1 MKLKVVGYT
10 EKEKEAASWKTRN
23 KELLKSHSIQL
34 ENTKKEVEDFAQ
46 QKLEL
51 EVKDLQDRHENEKNQ
66 IAKEIDDHKLRQDEL
81 EERLIQMADDYENLN
96 ESHLKL
102 LKELDSWKTK
112 HTQLERSSAAE
123 IEKLKSDNELNLK
136 NSLEQQASDLT
147 IKFTNDRN
155 ILEASLNKLRLK
167 SAELELKTM
176 LFIIE
181 IDRQIQ
187 SGIEKDKDLE
197 LARIRHLQLEQMHY
211 DEIEGLKNDFE
222 NMLRSRIEV
231 ELREAGNRWALE
243 KSNLDNQIK
252 AMKTRLAE
260 MENSLGL
267 MSGENE
273 RLNSQLTDKL
283 RETEAYKMK
292 LEKQERDHLKHLED
306 NQVDLQRK
314 LREEFVKF
322 FILKTLI

>member
-1 MKLKVVGYT
+1 M
-10 EKEKEAASWKTRN
+10 
-23 KELLKSHSIQL
+23 
-34 ENTKKEVEDFAQ
+34 
-46 QKLEL
+46 
-51 EVKDLQDRHENEKNQ
+51 EVKDLHDRHENEKNQ
-66 IAKEIDDHKLRQDEL
+66 IAKEIEDHKLRQDEL

-96 ESHLKL
+96 NNHLNL

-112 HTQLERSSAAE
+112 YTQLERSSAAE
-123 IEKLKSDNELNLK
+123 IEKLKLDHELNLK

-155 ILEASLNKLRLK
+155 ILEATLNKFKLK
-167 SAELELKTM
+167 SADLEIRTM
-176 LFIIE
+176 LFIVE

-187 SGIEKDKDLE
+187 LGIEKDKDLE
-197 LARIRHLQLEQMHY
+197 LARVRHIQLEKMHFN
-211 DEIEGLKNDFE
+211 EIEGLKSDFE
-222 NMLRSRIEV
+222 MMLRSRIEV

-252 AMKTRLAE
+252 GMKTRLVE

-273 RLNSQLTDKL
+273 RLNIQLTDKL
-283 RETEAYKMK
+283 RETEGYKMK

-306 NQVDLQRK
+306 NRMDLQRK
-314 LREEFVKF
+314 LREETVKIVYIKALF
-322 FILKTLI
+322 

>member
-1 MKLKVVGYT
+1 M
-10 EKEKEAASWKTRN
+10 
-23 KELLKSHSIQL
+23 
-34 ENTKKEVEDFAQ
+34 
-46 QKLEL
+46 
-51 EVKDLQDRHENEKNQ
+51 EVKDLQDRHENEKTQ
-66 IAKEIDDHKLRQDEL
+66 IAKEIEDHKLRQDEL

-96 ESHLKL
+96 NNHLNL
-102 LKELDSWKTK
+102 LKELDSWKIK

-147 IKFTNDRN
+147 LKFTNDRN
-155 ILEASLNKLRLK
+155 ILEASLNKFKLK
-167 SAELELKTM
+167 SADLEIRTM
-176 LFIIE
+176 LFIVE

-187 SGIEKDKDLE
+187 LGNEKDKDLE
-197 LARIRHLQLEQMHY
+197 LARVRHIQLEKMHF
-211 DEIEGLKNDFE
+211 DEIEGLKSDFE
-222 NMLRSRIEV
+222 MMLRSRIEV

-252 AMKTRLAE
+252 GMKTRLVE

-273 RLNSQLTDKL
+273 RLNIQLTDKL
-283 RETEAYKMK
+283 REAEGYKMK

-306 NQVDLQRK
+306 NRMDLQRK
-314 LREEFVKF
+314 LREENVKF
-322 FILKTLI
+322 FYIKALF

>member
-1 MKLKVVGYT
+1 
-10 EKEKEAASWKTRN
+10 
-23 KELLKSHSIQL
+23 
-34 ENTKKEVEDFAQ
+34 
-46 QKLEL
+46 
-51 EVKDLQDRHENEKNQ
+51 
-66 IAKEIDDHKLRQDEL
+66 
-81 EERLIQMADDYENLN
+81 MADDYENLN
-96 ESHLKL
+96 ENHLKL

-112 HTQLERSSAAE
+112 YTQLERSSAAE

-155 ILEASLNKLRLK
+155 ILEASLNKLKLK
-167 SAELELKTM
+167 SAELELKSM

-252 AMKTRLAE
+252 GMKIRLAE

-273 RLNSQLTDKL
+273 RLNIQLTDKL

-322 FILKTLI
+322 LILKALI